1 MSVLTTSTDSIT
13 IADDAQSVA
22 GSAGDALA
30 WAEPVAPMRWRPGRA
45 THLPQRGMATAEY
58 AIGILAAICVALSL
72 AKFVTGAEFLTPFTK
87 AVGTYIGQVARDVK
101 PSR

>member
-45 THLPQRGMATAEY
+45 THLAQRGMATAEY
-58 AIGILAAICVALSL
+58 AIGILVACQTHTRVLTSQDGRETTGFAATDSVAAWMTTMSPY
-72 AKFVTGAEFLTPFTK
+72 GA
-87 AVGTYIGQVARDVK
+87 
-101 PSR
+101 